1 MEATY
6 IFNDKTYDVS
16 KISAEGQKAFQLL
29 AIAERTAQ
37 NTQDTLVINQAATVA
52 LHQKLQEYLNDEAIT
67 TEEE

>member
-6 IFNDKTYDVS
+6 VIDDKTYDVA
-16 KISAEGQKAFQLL
+16 KLSAEGQKAFQLL

-37 NTQDTLVINQAATVA
+37 NTQDTLVINQAAAVA
-52 LHQKLQEYLNDEAIT
+52 LHQKVQEYLNDEALV